1 MWQLSIYFVFSFRCR
16 FKIYELASDFISN
29 LPTTRFNESPVKIK
43 KKLSE
48 HSQHHCVF
56 CPFSFWNFRR
66 HRSFFQ
72 INVRSISI
80 AYLFPHLLCPYYGKE
95 GKGWNKLEEVRWRW
109 GEIREEVRWGWGE
122 EGKSYGG
129 EEGKR
134 YGEVGG
140 KEWKR
145 YGGVGKKGRGGY
157 EVYGGHFW
165 TGSNRFC
172 VFASIG
178 PVLPSSGISRFVK
191 F

>member
-16 FKIYELASDFISN
+16 FKIYDLASDYISN
-29 LPTTRFNESPVKIK
+29 LPTTRFNESLMIIK
-43 KKLSE
+43 KKY
-48 HSQHHCVF
+48 
-56 CPFSFWNFRR
+56 FWNTHSIIVFSVPS
-66 HRSFFQ
+66 HSGIFDDTGHFQ

-95 GKGWNKLEEVRWRW
+95 GKRWNELEEVRWRW

-122 EGKSYGG
+122 EGK
-129 EEGKR
+129 R

-140 KEWKR
+140 KEGKR
-145 YGGVGKKGRGGY
+145 YGGVEKKERGGY
-157 EVYGGHFW
+157 KVYGGHFW

-172 VFASIG
+172 DFASIR
-178 PVLPSSGISRFVK
+178 PVLTSSGISRFVK